1 MASEMPQDLAAAD
14 SPVETA
20 RQSVW
25 RNEWQ
30 WVALAWLGGAF
41 IGGYLLTLAFTSHF
55 DGQTVALV
63 AGGGIFLAVAP
74 GLYATLQ
81 TWHGRRRSMGQG
93 AIWPWG
99 RGR

>member
-14 SPVETA
+14 SLGETA
-20 RQSVW
+20 NRSVW

-30 WVALAWLGGAF
+30 WVALGWLGGAF
-41 IGGYLLTLAFTSHF
+41 IGGFLLTLAFTSQY
-55 DGQTVALV
+55 DARAVALM

-74 GLYATLQ
+74 GLCATLQ
-81 TWHGRRRSMGQG
+81 TWHGHRRSMGQG
-93 AIWPWG
+93 SIWPWN